1 MPAFEV
7 EWWRCK
13 GERERQTETERERK
27 MPKKRL
33 VFKAERSCTSV
44 FSVSGSTASVLQAA
58 AARGR
63 NRENQPHEH
72 GGLKLPLHLWSSVGK
87 GALKSSFGSVAN
99 LI

>member
-1 MPAFEV
+1 MEV
-7 EWWRCK
+7 RAR
-13 GERERQTETERERK
+13 ERERQKQRERERCH
-27 MPKKRL
+27 KKRL
-33 VFKAERSCTSV
+33 VFKAQRSCTRV
-44 FSVSGSTASVLQAA
+44 FSVSGSKASALQAA

-72 GGLKLPLHLWSSVGK
+72 GGLKLPLHLWFSVGK